1 MQTPAIPSDESARI
15 SVLNSLNVL
24 DTPPEEL
31 FDRLTRVATRLFNV
45 PIALVSLIDSN
56 RQWFKSSSGLSVCDT
71 SRDISFCA
79 HAILNDDIM
88 YVENALKDE
97 RFFDNPLVTGE
108 PWIRFYA
115 GCPLR
120 VNNYKM
126 GTFCLIDKKPR
137 PFNEEDRQLLRDL
150 AGMAEQDLA
159 ASRLATTD
167 ELTELLNRRGFENYS
182 RQALSFCRRLKRP
195 ATLVFLD
202 LNGFKQINDQF
213 GHAEGDMILK
223 AFAEGLRSVFRESDV
238 IARFGGDEFAALLT
252 DTKQAMAEL
261 ALSRLRDW
269 VGRKNRKELH
279 KHQMQFSAGTIEF
292 DPKRHPSIEDLLA
305 EADADM
311 YREKTGARKKRPTA

>member
-1 MQTPAIPSDESARI
+1 MQTPAFPPDENARI
-15 SVLNSLNVL
+15 SVLHSLNVL
-24 DTPPEEL
+24 DTSSEER

-45 PIALVSLIDSN
+45 PIALVSLIDTN

-79 HAILNDDIM
+79 HAILSDDIM

-108 PWIRFYA
+108 PKIRFYA

-120 VNNYKM
+120 VNNFKM
-126 GTFCLIDKKPR
+126 GTFCLIDRKPR
-137 PFNEEDRQLLRDL
+137 SFGEEDRKMLRDL

-167 ELTELLNRRGFENYS
+167 ELTELVNRRGFENYS

-195 ATLVFLD
+195 ATLVFFD
-202 LNGFKQINDQF
+202 LNGFKEVNDRF
-213 GHAEGDMILK
+213 GHAEGDLILK
-223 AFAEGLRSVFRESDV
+223 LFADGLRAVFRESDV
-238 IARFGGDEFAALLT
+238 VARFGGDEFAALLT
-252 DTKQAMAEL
+252 DTKLAMAEL

-269 VGRKNRKELH
+269 IERKNRKELH
-279 KHQMQFSAGTIEF
+279 KYQMQFSAGTTEF
-292 DPKRHPSIEDLLA
+292 EPKRHASIEELLA
-305 EADADM
+305 EADAAM
-311 YREKTGARKKRPTA
+311 YHERAEGRKKRPVT